1 MFSIS
6 EAAEK
11 SGISSYTL
19 RYYEKIGI
27 LPSPKRREGNIR
39 YYTEKDIAFMV
50 FLKSLKE
57 TGMLLEEIREM
68 VNDGCIVEKIEQNIE
83 ASQLKPSI
91 HKRIEILLKHLEKM
105 EKKKK
110 ELDGVISTT
119 KEKIDYYYSISFEDV
134 KKK

>member
-19 RYYEKIGI
+19 RYYKKIGI